1 MTTKK
6 HDLDAMAGDHIA
18 RVAEKLVALAAE
30 KGRRV
35 TADFNGF
42 DLFAVAGMSVGDV
55 VGAYHEYTTKLHE
68 ESEAKRR
75 AYEATPEGQEELRQA
90 RERQR
95 IIYAEVAK
103 GILTFSLSDK
113 AFWDECVAKNTDG
126 YGSCTIRYAARW
138 ANYAEAA
145 LEKGEDFGHAVKRTS
160 HDADLEGITG
170 FMYGAAVSILA
181 KCWYRGEELRR
192 WHNLDTQIGTE
203 GEKANETGGT
213 LNPALLSIG

>member
-6 HDLDAMAGDHIA
+6 HDLDTFAGNYVGQ
-18 RVAEKLVALAAE
+18 VAEKLVALATE

-42 DLFAVAGMSVGDV
+42 DLFATPGMSVGDV
-55 VGAYHEYTTKLHE
+55 MGAYDAHCERSRKEY
-68 ESEAKRR
+68 EAKRR
-75 AYEATPEGQEELRQA
+75 AHEATPKGQEELRVA

-95 IIYAEVAK
+95 FVSAEVAK
-103 GILTFSLSDK
+103 GILPFSFSDEPLWK
-113 AFWDECVAKNTDG
+113 ECVEKNQDG
-126 YGSCTIRYAARW
+126 YGACVIRYAARW

-145 LEKGEDFGHAVKRTS
+145 LEKGDNFAAVMERTS

-170 FMYGAAVSILA
+170 FMYGAAVSMLA

-203 GEKANETGGT
+203 GEKANESGGT
-213 LNPALLSIG
+213 LNPALLTID